1 MTLRLGT
8 SFPPFSIHILTR
20 TCPQQLQSHLHNSHV
35 GTASLRNQPLHRV
48 ILTVPSAPCDPLPS
62 APWILTIPSH
72 RAIFSIPSAPCDP
85 HHPLC
90 TVRSSPYPLH
100 CVILYPLHRVIL
112 TIPSALCDLLPSA
125 PCDPLPSAPWI
136 LTIPSAPCDSLPSAP
151 CDPHQNTTSA
161 PGDPHHTL
169 SLIQTTFPHRATIHT
184 LPGATTTIIAA
195 FTFLT
200 YAA

>member
-112 TIPSALCDLLPSA
+112 Y
-125 PCDPLPSAPWI
+125 PLHLGSSPYPLHRVILYPLHRVILTKTRPLHRVI
-136 LTIPSAPCDSLPSAP
+136 LTIPY
-151 CDPHQNTTSA
+151 H
-161 PGDPHHTL
+161 
-169 SLIQTTFPHRATIHT
+169 
-184 LPGATTTIIAA
+184 
-195 FTFLT
+195 
-200 YAA
+200 

>member
-1 MTLRLGT
+1 MRCQHVQTLTSTFTLKPDPMTLRLGT

-48 ILTVPSAPCDPLPS
+48 ILTV
-62 APWILTIPSH
+62 
-72 RAIFSIPSAPCDP
+72 
-85 HHPLC
+85 
-90 TVRSSPYPLH
+90 
-100 CVILYPLHRVIL
+100 
-112 TIPSALCDLLPSA
+112 PSA